1 MRQLIG
7 SAIQFAVRQSASLS
21 LGEREGRRD
30 DGDVVWGSIDLF
42 LDKVVVT
49 FALYAISCRLI
60 LIFILIFIK
69 SNQSL
74 ALEIT

>member
-21 LGEREGRRD
+21 VGEREGGRD
-30 DGDVVWGSIDLF
+30 DGDVVWGSLDLF
-42 LDKVVVT
+42 LDQVVIT